1 MCIYIQYRIIYT
13 LYTFIYT
20 HTPIINIY
28 NYKLSKTIHIYIY
41 IYLQSPLIYLFTN
54 IPGTSQFGAE
64 RGFPTWPAP
73 PVAPTP
79 SAGLPEEPWE

>member
-20 HTPIINIY
+20 HTHPLQTYITINFLKRY
-28 NYKLSKTIHIYIY
+28 IYIY
-41 IYLQSPLIYLFTN
+41 IYLQSPLIYPFTN